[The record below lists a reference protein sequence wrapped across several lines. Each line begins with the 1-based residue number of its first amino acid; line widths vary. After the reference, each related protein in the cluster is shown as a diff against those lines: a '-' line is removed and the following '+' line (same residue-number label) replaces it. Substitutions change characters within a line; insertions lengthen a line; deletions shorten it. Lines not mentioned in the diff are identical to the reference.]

1 MQFKEKVGAV
11 EKIPVYWQVK
21 DEMKAYKM
29 NEMKVYKMKHK

>member
-29 NEMKVYKMKHK
+29 KHK